1 MYKYK
6 SLGEEGEGQRRAA
19 FILLDDEVAVFASWK
34 VVVVKGWNIMKMLV
48 KWNKICAQWNSLF
61 RSIVNILSLL
71 FLHNGWWNSRIIFFL
86 FIFLYFSSPLYFLP
100 FFPSFFFLFFSILLL
115 LWTTFCVT
123 CCRCCLRARYN
134 VKIRMHRMRI

>member
-71 FLHNGWWNSRIIFFL
+71 FLHNGWWNSRITFFL
-86 FIFLYFSSPLYFLP
+86 FIFRPLFIFSLSFLP
-100 FFPSFFFLFFSILLL
+100 SSFFFFPYYYYCEQLFASPVVVVAYVHDI
-115 LWTTFCVT
+115 
-123 CCRCCLRARYN
+123 
-134 VKIRMHRMRI
+134 M